1 MSLLNYLFGTPT
13 TLDRNVNE
21 LDMTMIRH
29 IVKCTAHWCAVNL
42 GMNNERR
49 MDMSIEVI
57 PNLTERLAGEF
68 IESQN
73 KIVIYYNRN
82 KTVRDLVMTT
92 IHEYVHYLQP
102 IRNNYKRMLKEYGY
116 DSHPMEIE
124 ARNAEQKYFTQAWSY
139 VKTKII

>member
-29 IVKCTAHWCAVNL
+29 IIKCTAHWCTVNL
-42 GMNNERR
+42 GINNERR

-73 KIVIYYNRN
+73 KIVIY
-82 KTVRDLVMTT
+82 
-92 IHEYVHYLQP
+92 
-102 IRNNYKRMLKEYGY
+102 
-116 DSHPMEIE
+116 
-124 ARNAEQKYFTQAWSY
+124 
-139 VKTKII
+139 